1 MNKALTSLN
10 TFFLILLFLSL
21 IFSMFSVPNLN
32 IDKTQ
37 SIKVNFYELI
47 QQNETLFDSPTASNT
62 SIKKETKKT
71 SAINEKTNADETSI
85 ISKLKINKLDIK
97 NEITKIK
104 ISKERED
111 ILRVSAVIQE
121 RISSIW
127 IKPNTLS
134 ESLIAKVLINLA
146 PSGEILDFNLIEP
159 SSNTSFNES
168 ILTAINK
175 MTFFEEV
182 LSLERKVFEQNFRNF
197 NLVFKSSG
205 EIE

>member
-21 IFSMFSVPNLN
+21 IFSMFSIPNLN
-32 IDKTQ
+32 IDETQ

-47 QQNETLFDSPTASNT
+47 QQDEILFDPPASNT
-62 SIKKETKKT
+62 IIKNETKKT
-71 SAINEKTNADETSI
+71 SAINEKTIADETSI
-85 ISKLKINKLDIK
+85 ISKFKINKLDIK

-104 ISKERED
+104 LSKEREG
-111 ILRVSAVIQE
+111 ILRVSAIIQE

-127 IKPNTLS
+127 IKPNSLS

-146 PSGEILDFNLIEP
+146 PSGEILNFSLIEP

-168 ILTAINK
+168 ILTAMNK

>member
-21 IFSMFSVPNLN
+21 IFSVFSVPKLN
-32 IDKTQ
+32 IDETQ

-47 QQNETLFDSPTASNT
+47 QQDEILLDSSAPNSLT
-62 SIKKETKKT
+62 KKETKKT
-71 SAINEKTNADETSI
+71 SAINGITNTDETSI
-85 ISKLKINKLDIK
+85 ISKFKLNELDIK

-104 ISKERED
+104 LSKERED
-111 ILRVSAVIQE
+111 ILRVSAIIQK

-127 IKPNTLS
+127 IKPNSLS

-146 PSGEILDFNLIEP
+146 PSGEILSFSLIEP

-168 ILTAINK
+168 ILTAMNK

>member
-10 TFFLILLFLSL
+10 TFFLILLFQSL
-21 IFSMFSVPNLN
+21 FFSMFSVPNLN
-32 IDKTQ
+32 IDETQ
-37 SIKVNFYELI
+37 SIKINYYELI
-47 QQNETLFDSPTASNT
+47 QQDEKLFDSSAPKT
-62 SIKKETKKT
+62 SIEKETKKT
-71 SAINEKTNADETSI
+71 SAINKKTNTDETST
-85 ISKLKINKLDIK
+85 ISKFQINKLLIK

-104 ISKERED
+104 LSKERED
-111 ILRVSAVIQE
+111 ILRVSAIIQE

-127 IKPNTLS
+127 IKPNSLS

-146 PSGEILDFNLIEP
+146 PSGEILSFSLIEP

-168 ILTAINK
+168 ILTAMNK

-182 LSLERKVFEQNFRNF
+182 LSLERKLFEDNFRNF

>member
-21 IFSMFSVPNLN
+21 IFSMFSIPNLN
-32 IDKTQ
+32 INETQ

-47 QQNETLFDSPTASNT
+47 QQDEILFDPPASNT
-62 SIKKETKKT
+62 LIKKETKKA
-71 SAINEKTNADETSI
+71 SAIDEKANADETSI
-85 ISKLKINKLDIK
+85 ISKFKINKLDIK

-104 ISKERED
+104 LSKEREG
-111 ILRVSAVIQE
+111 ILRVSAIIQE

-127 IKPNTLS
+127 IKPNSLS

-146 PSGEILDFNLIEP
+146 PSGEILNFSLIEP

-168 ILTAINK
+168 ILTAMNK

>member
-21 IFSMFSVPNLN
+21 IFSMFSIPNLN
-32 IDKTQ
+32 IDETQ

-47 QQNETLFDSPTASNT
+47 QQDEILFDPLASNT
-62 SIKKETKKT
+62 LIKKETKKT
-71 SAINEKTNADETSI
+71 SAINEKTIADETSI
-85 ISKLKINKLDIK
+85 ISKFKINKLDIK

-104 ISKERED
+104 LSKEREG
-111 ILRVSAVIQE
+111 ILRVSAIIQE

-127 IKPNTLS
+127 IKPNSLS

-146 PSGEILDFNLIEP
+146 PSGEILNFSLIEP

-168 ILTAINK
+168 ILTAMNK
-175 MTFFEEV
+175 MTFFEEI

>member
-21 IFSMFSVPNLN
+21 IFSVFSIPKIN
-32 IDKTQ
+32 IDETK
-37 SIKVNFYELI
+37 SIKVDFYELI
-47 QQNETLFDSPTASNT
+47 QQDKILFDSTASNT
-62 SIKKETKKT
+62 LIKKETNKT
-71 SAINEKTNADETSI
+71 SAINEKINTDETSI
-85 ISKLKINKLDIK
+85 ISKFKINKLDIK

-104 ISKERED
+104 LSKERED
-111 ILRVSAVIQE
+111 ILRVSAIIQH

-127 IKPNTLS
+127 IKPNSLS

-146 PSGEILDFNLIEP
+146 PSGEILNFSLIEP

-168 ILTAINK
+168 ILTAMNK

-182 LSLERKVFEQNFRNF
+182 LSLDRKVFEQNFRNF

>member
-21 IFSMFSVPNLN
+21 IFSMFSIPNLN
-32 IDKTQ
+32 IDQTQ

-47 QQNETLFDSPTASNT
+47 EQDELLFDPPVSNT
-62 SIKKETKKT
+62 LNKKETKKT
-71 SAINEKTNADETSI
+71 SAINEKTNTDESSI
-85 ISKLKINKLDIK
+85 ISKFKINKLDIK

-104 ISKERED
+104 LSKEREG
-111 ILRVSAVIQE
+111 ILRVSAIIQE

-127 IKPNTLS
+127 IKPNSLS

-146 PSGEILDFNLIEP
+146 PSGEILNFSLIEP

-168 ILTAINK
+168 ILTAMNK

>member
-21 IFSMFSVPNLN
+21 IFSMFSVPKLN
-32 IDKTQ
+32 IDETQ
-37 SIKVNFYELI
+37 SIKINFYELI
-47 QQNETLFDSPTASNT
+47 QQDDLLFDPLESNT
-62 SIKKETKKT
+62 LIKKETRKT
-71 SAINEKTNADETSI
+71 PTINEATNADEASI
-85 ISKLKINKLDIK
+85 ISKFKINKIDIK

-104 ISKERED
+104 LSKERKD
-111 ILRVSAVIQE
+111 ILRVSAIIQE

-127 IKPNTLS
+127 IKPNSLS
-134 ESLIAKVLINLA
+134 ESLIAKVLIKLA
-146 PSGEILDFNLIEP
+146 PSGEILNFSLIEP

-168 ILTAINK
+168 ILTAMNK

-182 LSLERKVFEQNFRNF
+182 LSLERKLFEKNFRNF

>member
-21 IFSMFSVPNLN
+21 IFSMFSIPNLN
-32 IDKTQ
+32 IDDTK

-47 QQNETLFDSPTASNT
+47 QQDEILFDPSASNT
-62 SIKKETKKT
+62 LIKKETKKT
-71 SAINEKTNADETSI
+71 SAINEKTNPDETSI
-85 ISKLKINKLDIK
+85 ISKFKINKSDIK
-97 NEITKIK
+97 NEITKIEL
-104 ISKERED
+104 SKERES
-111 ILRVSAVIQE
+111 ILRVSAIIQE

-127 IKPNTLS
+127 IKPNSLS

-146 PSGEILDFNLIEP
+146 PSGEILNFSLIEP

-168 ILTAINK
+168 ILTAMNK

>member
-21 IFSMFSVPNLN
+21 IFSMFSIPKLN
-32 IDKTQ
+32 IDETQ

-47 QQNETLFDSPTASNT
+47 QQDEISFDPPASNT
-62 SIKKETKKT
+62 LIKKETKKT
-71 SAINEKTNADETSI
+71 SAINGITNTDETSI
-85 ISKLKINKLDIK
+85 ISKFKLNKLDIK

-104 ISKERED
+104 LSKERED
-111 ILRVSAVIQE
+111 ILRVSAIIQE

-127 IKPNTLS
+127 IKPNSLS

-146 PSGEILDFNLIEP
+146 PSGEILNFSLIEP

-168 ILTAINK
+168 ILTAMNK

>member
-21 IFSMFSVPNLN
+21 IFSMFSIPNLN
-32 IDKTQ
+32 IDETQ

-47 QQNETLFDSPTASNT
+47 QQDEILFDPPTSNT
-62 SIKKETKKT
+62 LIKKETKKT
-71 SAINEKTNADETSI
+71 SAINEKTNAEKNSI
-85 ISKLKINKLDIK
+85 VSKFKINKSDIK

-104 ISKERED
+104 LSKEREG
-111 ILRVSAVIQE
+111 ILRVSAIIQD

-127 IKPNTLS
+127 IKPNSLS

-146 PSGEILDFNLIEP
+146 PSGEILNFSLIEP

-168 ILTAINK
+168 ILTAMNK

-182 LSLERKVFEQNFRNF
+182 LSLERKLFEKNFRNF

>member
-10 TFFLILLFLSL
+10 TFFLMLLFLSL
-21 IFSMFSVPNLN
+21 IFSVFSIPKLN
-32 IDKTQ
+32 IDETQ

-47 QQNETLFDSPTASNT
+47 QLDELLLDSPASNNL
-62 SIKKETKKT
+62 IEKETKKT
-71 SAINEKTNADETSI
+71 SAINKKTNADENSI
-85 ISKLKINKLDIK
+85 ISKFKINKLDIK

-104 ISKERED
+104 LSKEREG
-111 ILRVSAVIQE
+111 ILRVSAIIQE

-127 IKPNTLS
+127 IKPNSLS

-146 PSGEILDFNLIEP
+146 PSGEILNFSLIEP
-159 SSNTSFNES
+159 SSNSSFNES
-168 ILTAINK
+168 ILTAMNK

>member
-21 IFSMFSVPNLN
+21 IFSMFSIPNLN
-32 IDKTQ
+32 IDETQ

-47 QQNETLFDSPTASNT
+47 QQNEILLDSSAPNTL
-62 SIKKETKKT
+62 IKKETKKT
-71 SAINEKTNADETSI
+71 SAINEITNTDETSI
-85 ISKLKINKLDIK
+85 ISKFKLNELDIK

-104 ISKERED
+104 LSKEREG
-111 ILRVSAVIQE
+111 ILRVSAIIQE

-127 IKPNTLS
+127 IKPNSLS

-146 PSGEILDFNLIEP
+146 PSGEILNFSLIEP

-168 ILTAINK
+168 ILTAMNK

>member
-10 TFFLILLFLSL
+10 TFFLMLLFLSL
-21 IFSMFSVPNLN
+21 IFSMFSIPDLN
-32 IDKTQ
+32 IDETQ
-37 SIKVNFYELI
+37 SIKINFYELI
-47 QQNETLFDSPTASNT
+47 QQDEILLDSPASNT
-62 SIKKETKKT
+62 LIKKETKKT
-71 SAINEKTNADETSI
+71 SAISEETNVDETSI
-85 ISKLKINKLDIK
+85 ISKFKINKLDIK
-97 NEITKIK
+97 NEISKIK
-104 ISKERED
+104 LSKERES
-111 ILRVSAVIQE
+111 ILKVSAIIQE

-127 IKPNTLS
+127 IKPNSLS

-146 PSGEILDFNLIEP
+146 PSGEILNFSLIEP

-168 ILTAINK
+168 ILTAMNK

-182 LSLERKVFEQNFRNF
+182 LSLERKLFEDNFRNF

>member
-21 IFSMFSVPNLN
+21 IFSMFSIPNLN
-32 IDKTQ
+32 IDETQ
-37 SIKVNFYELI
+37 SIKVNYYELI
-47 QQNETLFDSPTASNT
+47 QQNEILFDSPASNT
-62 SIKKETKKT
+62 LIKKETKKT
-71 SAINEKTNADETSI
+71 STINEKTNDDETSI
-85 ISKLKINKLDIK
+85 ISKFKINKLDVK
-97 NEITKIK
+97 KEISKIK
-104 ISKERED
+104 LSKEREG
-111 ILRVSAVIQE
+111 ILRVSAIIQE

-127 IKPNTLS
+127 IKPNSLS

-146 PSGEILDFNLIEP
+146 PSGEILNFSLIEP
-159 SSNTSFNES
+159 SPNSSFNES
-168 ILTAINK
+168 ILIAMNK

>member
-10 TFFLILLFLSL
+10 TFFMILLFLSL
-21 IFSMFSVPNLN
+21 IFSMFSIPNLN
-32 IDKTQ
+32 IDETQ

-47 QQNETLFDSPTASNT
+47 QQDEMLFDPRASNT
-62 SIKKETKKT
+62 LIKKETKKT

-85 ISKLKINKLDIK
+85 ISKFKINKLDIK

-104 ISKERED
+104 LSKEREG
-111 ILRVSAVIQE
+111 ILRVSAIIQE

-127 IKPNTLS
+127 IKPNSLS

-146 PSGEILDFNLIEP
+146 PSGEILNFSLIEP

-168 ILTAINK
+168 ILTAMNK

>member
-32 IDKTQ
+32 IDDTQ

-47 QQNETLFDSPTASNT
+47 QQDGIKFDSSAPNA

-71 SAINEKTNADETSI
+71 SVINEKTNADETSI
-85 ISKLKINKLDIK
+85 ISKFTIDKLDVK
-97 NEITKIK
+97 SEITKIK
-104 ISKERED
+104 LSKERQD
-111 ILRVSAVIQE
+111 ILRVSAIIQE

-127 IKPNTLS
+127 IKPNSLS

-146 PSGEILDFNLIEP
+146 PSGEILNFSLIEP
-159 SSNTSFNES
+159 SSNNSFNES
-168 ILTAINK
+168 ILTAMNK

-197 NLVFKSSG
+197 YLVFKSSG

>member
-21 IFSMFSVPNLN
+21 IFSMFSIPNLN
-32 IDKTQ
+32 IDETQ

-47 QQNETLFDSPTASNT
+47 QQDEILFDPPASNT
-62 SIKKETKKT
+62 FIKKETKKT
-71 SAINEKTNADETSI
+71 SAINEKTIADETSI
-85 ISKLKINKLDIK
+85 ISKFKINKLDIK

-104 ISKERED
+104 LSKERED
-111 ILRVSAVIQE
+111 ILRVSAIIQQ

-127 IKPNTLS
+127 IKPNSLS

-146 PSGEILDFNLIEP
+146 PSGEILNFSLIEP

-168 ILTAINK
+168 ILTAMNK

-182 LSLERKVFEQNFRNF
+182 LSLERKLFEKNFRNF

>member
-21 IFSMFSVPNLN
+21 IFSMFSIPNLN
-32 IDKTQ
+32 IDETQ

-47 QQNETLFDSPTASNT
+47 QQDEILFDPPTSNT
-62 SIKKETKKT
+62 LSKKETKKT
-71 SAINEKTNADETSI
+71 SAINEKTNADETLI
-85 ISKLKINKLDIK
+85 ISKFKINKLDII
-97 NEITKIK
+97 NEITKIEL
-104 ISKERED
+104 SKEREG
-111 ILRVSAVIQE
+111 ILRVSAIIQE

-127 IKPNTLS
+127 IKPNSLS

-146 PSGEILDFNLIEP
+146 PSGEILNFSLIEP
-159 SSNTSFNES
+159 SSNTTFNES
-168 ILTAINK
+168 ILIAMNK
-175 MTFFEEV
+175 MSFFEEV

>member
-21 IFSMFSVPNLN
+21 IFSMFSVPNIN
-32 IDKTQ
+32 IDDTQ

-47 QQNETLFDSPTASNT
+47 QQDGIKFDSSAPNA

-71 SAINEKTNADETSI
+71 SVINKKTNADEATI
-85 ISKLKINKLDIK
+85 ISKFTIDKLDVK

-104 ISKERED
+104 LSKERQD
-111 ILRVSAVIQE
+111 ILRVSAIIQE

-127 IKPNTLS
+127 IKPNSLS

-146 PSGEILDFNLIEP
+146 PSGEILNFSLIEP
-159 SSNTSFNES
+159 SSNNSFNES
-168 ILTAINK
+168 ILTAMNK

-182 LSLERKVFEQNFRNF
+182 LSLERKLFEKNFRNF

>member
-21 IFSMFSVPNLN
+21 IFSMFSIPNLN
-32 IDKTQ
+32 IDETQ

-47 QQNETLFDSPTASNT
+47 QQDEILFDPPASNT
-62 SIKKETKKT
+62 LIKKETKKT
-71 SAINEKTNADETSI
+71 SVINEKTNTDETSI
-85 ISKLKINKLDIK
+85 ISKFKINKSDIK
-97 NEITKIK
+97 NEIIK
-104 ISKERED
+104 IELSKEREG
-111 ILRVSAVIQE
+111 ILRVSAIIQE

-127 IKPNTLS
+127 IKPNSLS

-146 PSGEILDFNLIEP
+146 PSGEILNFSLIEP

-168 ILTAINK
+168 ILTAMNK

>member
-21 IFSMFSVPNLN
+21 IFSMFSIPNLN
-32 IDKTQ
+32 IDDTK

-47 QQNETLFDSPTASNT
+47 QQDEILLDSSAPNTL
-62 SIKKETKKT
+62 IKKETKKT
-71 SAINEKTNADETSI
+71 SAINKIKNTDETSI
-85 ISKLKINKLDIK
+85 ISKFKLNELDIK

-104 ISKERED
+104 LSKERED
-111 ILRVSAVIQE
+111 ILRVSAIIQK

-127 IKPNTLS
+127 IKPNSLS

-146 PSGEILDFNLIEP
+146 PSGEILNFSLIEP
-159 SSNTSFNES
+159 SSNTTFNES
-168 ILTAINK
+168 ILIAMNK
-175 MTFFEEV
+175 MSFFEEV
-182 LSLERKVFEQNFRNF
+182 LSLERKLFEQNFRNF

>member
-32 IDKTQ
+32 IDDTQ
-37 SIKVNFYELI
+37 SFKVNFYELI
-47 QQNETLFDSPTASNT
+47 QQDGIKFDSSAPNA

-71 SAINEKTNADETSI
+71 SVINEKTNADETSI
-85 ISKLKINKLDIK
+85 ISKFTIDKLDVK
-97 NEITKIK
+97 SEITKIK
-104 ISKERED
+104 LSKERQD
-111 ILRVSAVIQE
+111 ILRVSAIIQE

-127 IKPNTLS
+127 IKPNSLS

-146 PSGEILDFNLIEP
+146 PSGEILNFSLIEP
-159 SSNTSFNES
+159 SSNNSFNES
-168 ILTAINK
+168 ILTAMNK

-182 LSLERKVFEQNFRNF
+182 LFLERKLFEKNFRNF

>member
-10 TFFLILLFLSL
+10 TFFMILLFLSL
-21 IFSMFSVPNLN
+21 IFSMFSIPNLN
-32 IDKTQ
+32 IDETQ

-47 QQNETLFDSPTASNT
+47 QQDEILFDPPASST
-62 SIKKETKKT
+62 LIKGETKKN
-71 SAINEKTNADETSI
+71 SEINKKINADEISI
-85 ISKLKINKLDIK
+85 ISKFKINKLDIK

-104 ISKERED
+104 LSKEREG
-111 ILRVSAVIQE
+111 ILRVSAIIQE

-127 IKPNTLS
+127 IKPNSLS

-146 PSGEILDFNLIEP
+146 PSGEILNFSLIEP

-168 ILTAINK
+168 ILTAMNK

>member
-21 IFSMFSVPNLN
+21 IFSMFSVPKLN
-32 IDKTQ
+32 IDETQ
-37 SIKVNFYELI
+37 TIKVNFYELI
-47 QQNETLFDSPTASNT
+47 QQDETLLDSSAPNT
-62 SIKKETKKT
+62 LIIKETNKT
-71 SAINEKTNADETSI
+71 SAINEITNTDETSI
-85 ISKLKINKLDIK
+85 ISKFKINKLDIK

-104 ISKERED
+104 LSKEREG
-111 ILRVSAVIQE
+111 ILRVSAIIQE

-127 IKPNTLS
+127 IKPNSLS

-146 PSGEILDFNLIEP
+146 PSGEILNFSLIEP

-168 ILTAINK
+168 ILTAMNK

-182 LSLERKVFEQNFRNF
+182 LSLERKLFEKNFRNF

>member
-21 IFSMFSVPNLN
+21 IFSMFSIPNLN
-32 IDKTQ
+32 IDETQ
-37 SIKVNFYELI
+37 SIKVNYYELI
-47 QQNETLFDSPTASNT
+47 QQNEILFDSPASNT
-62 SIKKETKKT
+62 LIKKETKKT
-71 SAINEKTNADETSI
+71 STINEKTNDDETSI
-85 ISKLKINKLDIK
+85 ISKFKINKLDVK
-97 NEITKIK
+97 KEISKIK
-104 ISKERED
+104 LSKEREG
-111 ILRVSAVIQE
+111 ILRVSTIIQE
-121 RISSIW
+121 KISSIW
-127 IKPNTLS
+127 IKPNSLN

-146 PSGEILDFNLIEP
+146 PSGEILNFSLIEP
-159 SSNTSFNES
+159 SPNSSFNES
-168 ILTAINK
+168 ILIAMNK

>member
-21 IFSMFSVPNLN
+21 IFSMFSIPNLN
-32 IDKTQ
+32 IDETQ

-47 QQNETLFDSPTASNT
+47 QQDEILFDPPASNT
-62 SIKKETKKT
+62 LVKKETKKT

-85 ISKLKINKLDIK
+85 ISKFKINKLDIK

-104 ISKERED
+104 LSKERED
-111 ILRVSAVIQE
+111 ILRVSAIIQE

-127 IKPNTLS
+127 IKPNSLS

-146 PSGEILDFNLIEP
+146 PSGEILNFSLIEP

-168 ILTAINK
+168 ILTAMNK

>member
-21 IFSMFSVPNLN
+21 IFSMFSIPNLN
-32 IDKTQ
+32 IDETQ

-47 QQNETLFDSPTASNT
+47 QQDEILLDPSASNT
-62 SIKKETKKT
+62 LIKKETKKT
-71 SAINEKTNADETSI
+71 SAINEKTNTDETSI
-85 ISKLKINKLDIK
+85 ISKFKINKSDIK
-97 NEITKIK
+97 NEIIK
-104 ISKERED
+104 VELSKEREG
-111 ILRVSAVIQE
+111 ILRVSAIIQE

-127 IKPNTLS
+127 IKPNSLS

-146 PSGEILDFNLIEP
+146 PSGEILNFSLIEP

-168 ILTAINK
+168 ILTAMNK

>member
-21 IFSMFSVPNLN
+21 IFSMFSIPNLN
-32 IDKTQ
+32 IDDTK

-47 QQNETLFDSPTASNT
+47 QQDEILLDSSAPNTL
-62 SIKKETKKT
+62 IKKETKKT
-71 SAINEKTNADETSI
+71 SPINGITNTDETSI
-85 ISKLKINKLDIK
+85 ISKFKLNELDIK

-104 ISKERED
+104 LSKERED
-111 ILRVSAVIQE
+111 ILRVSAIIQE

-127 IKPNTLS
+127 IKPNSLS

-146 PSGEILDFNLIEP
+146 PSGEILNFSLIEP

-168 ILTAINK
+168 ILTAMNK

>member
-21 IFSMFSVPNLN
+21 IFSMFSIPNLN
-32 IDKTQ
+32 IDETQ

-47 QQNETLFDSPTASNT
+47 EQDELLFDPPASNT
-62 SIKKETKKT
+62 LIKKETKKT

-85 ISKLKINKLDIK
+85 ISKFKINKLDIK
-97 NEITKIK
+97 NEISKIEL
-104 ISKERED
+104 SKEREG
-111 ILRVSAVIQE
+111 ILRVSAIIQQ

-127 IKPNTLS
+127 IKPNSLS

-146 PSGEILDFNLIEP
+146 PSGEILNFSLIEP

-168 ILTAINK
+168 ILTAMNK

>member
-21 IFSMFSVPNLN
+21 IFSVFSVPKLN
-32 IDKTQ
+32 IDETQ

-47 QQNETLFDSPTASNT
+47 QQDEILLDSSAPNSLT
-62 SIKKETKKT
+62 KKETKKT
-71 SAINEKTNADETSI
+71 SAINGITNTDETSI
-85 ISKLKINKLDIK
+85 ISKFKLNELDIK

-104 ISKERED
+104 LSKERED
-111 ILRVSAVIQE
+111 ILRVSAIIQQ

-127 IKPNTLS
+127 IKPNSLS

-146 PSGEILDFNLIEP
+146 PSGEILNFSLIEP

-168 ILTAINK
+168 ILTAMNK

-182 LSLERKVFEQNFRNF
+182 LSLDRKLFEQNFRNF